1 MALSSLGFNSLKSL
15 RLEPILLVTIII
27 LIFFGIL
34 YNLYKL
40 YKSKKT
46 TQNSLKNKAEDKK
59 NFKMDIKDRKQIKN
73 ETEENKY
80 SDIKGEYRAD
90 STLTILIPK
99 ILMIVSLIIMLTSLI
114 MPALSIVL
122 FKIDLYQIYQTV
134 FQGIVKN
141 SYLLII
147 SSQSY
152 AIPLSSSI
160 LLMGSL
166 LLYIIA
172 IIEISLSFKNYK
184 HAFSGGI
191 LSILYSIFLILGL
204 NFISFSS
211 SPSSIQPSLVSF
223 GPYMG
228 IITGVLMVASYYIE
242 EGYKTGF

>member
-1 MALSSLGFNSLKSL
+1 MVLPLQEFNSLKSF
-15 RLEPILLVTIII
+15 EFQSIILLTI
-27 LIFFGIL
+27 LILIIFGFL
-34 YNLYKL
+34 YNLYRL

-46 TQNSLKNKAEDKK
+46 GQNSLKNKAEDEK
-59 NFKMDIKDRKQIKN
+59 NFKMYTKDEKQIKS
-73 ETEENKY
+73 ETEINKH
-80 SDIKGEYRAD
+80 SDLKGGYRTD
-90 STLTILIPK
+90 SALTILIPK
-99 ILMIVSLIIMLTSLI
+99 VLMIVSLIIMLTSLI

-122 FKIDLYQIYQTV
+122 FKIDLYQVYQTV

-141 SYLLII
+141 SYSLII

-152 AIPLSSSI
+152 SISLSSSI
-160 LLMGSL
+160 LLIGSL

-184 HAFSGGI
+184 HSFSGGI

-228 IITGVLMVASYYIE
+228 IITGVLMITGYYIE
-242 EGYKTGF
+242 KGV